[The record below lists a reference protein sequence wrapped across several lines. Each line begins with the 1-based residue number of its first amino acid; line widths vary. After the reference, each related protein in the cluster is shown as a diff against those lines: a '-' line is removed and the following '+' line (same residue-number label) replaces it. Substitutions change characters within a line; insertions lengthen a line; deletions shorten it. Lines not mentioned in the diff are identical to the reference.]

1 MNTRTTST
9 SEMTNQIFAQV
20 DDLREK
26 LEGQVLVSQNRW
38 VDHLLDLHKL
48 VESSPLQGLIEE
60 TLSAIRYLGSVE
72 GEWLSERLVAI
83 ASAVEVE
90 SAFDATAALIH

>member
-1 MNTRTTST
+1 MNTRTTAT
-9 SEMTNQIFAQV
+9 SEMTNEIFAQL

-38 VDHLLDLHKL
+38 VDHLLDLHNL
-48 VESSPLQGLIEE
+48 VESSPLQRLIEE
-60 TLSAIRYLGSVE
+60 TLSDIRYLGSVE
-72 GEWLSERLVAI
+72 GGWLCERLVAI